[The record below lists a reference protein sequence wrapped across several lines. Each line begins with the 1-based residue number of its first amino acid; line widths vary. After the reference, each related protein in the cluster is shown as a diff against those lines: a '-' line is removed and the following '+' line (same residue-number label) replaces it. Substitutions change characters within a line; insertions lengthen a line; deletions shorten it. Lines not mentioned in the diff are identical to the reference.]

1 MVNGYNA
8 FEWPPVMFA
17 LAEALA
23 RFIRYIA
30 VLARRMIDSNAVM
43 RKTEGDML
51 RIEIAIE
58 HHCFLRRHPGQ
69 VFSHWQT
76 NGPFGH
82 HSAHQRP
89 DLCDDPQ

>member
-8 FEWPPVMFA
+8 FEWPPVMFT

-51 RIEIAIE
+51 RIEIAIRAPLL
-58 HHCFLRRHPGQ
+58 FRRDPGQ
-69 VFSHWQT
+69 VFSHWQRRGT
-76 NGPFGH
+76 IRIRPRP
-82 HSAHQRP
+82 SAP
-89 DLCDDPQ
+89 